1 MTRLAPHYC
10 RPAAFEHLAAQL
22 PRIDS
27 TDGLVHA
34 AIAVSMH
41 ELEDVEP
48 SRVDDELTSLAYSV
62 RSRVRSKQPR
72 AMLAHLHHV
81 LFDESGLTGNTED
94 YYASQNSYLPSVLST
109 RQGLPVILALIYK
122 SVAERV
128 GLTAH
133 GVNSPGHFLAAVE
146 LDHQWMFVDPFQRG
160 RVVSRDEVCERVAQ
174 LTGQALL
181 RPDDAV
187 PLATHRQWIAR
198 ILLNLIAL
206 FTRQGP
212 PEHLAAM
219 KELLA
224 LLEQTA

>member
-1 MTRLAPHYC
+1 MRLAPHHC
-10 RPAAFEHLAAQL
+10 RPAAFEHFAAQL

-27 TDGLVHA
+27 TEGLVHA

-48 SRVDDELTSLAYSV
+48 SQIDDELTSLAYSV

-81 LFDESGLTGNTED
+81 LFDEVGLRGNIED
-94 YYASQNSYLPSVLST
+94 YYAAQNSYLPSVLST
-109 RQGLPVILALIYK
+109 RQGLPIVLSLIYK

-146 LDHQWMFVDPFQRG
+146 LDDQWMFVDPFQRG
-160 RVVSRDEVCERVAQ
+160 RVVTRDEIGERVAQ

-181 RPDDAV
+181 RPADAV

-198 ILLNLIAL
+198 MLLNLIAL
-206 FTRQGP
+206 FTREGP
-212 PEHLAAM
+212 PEYLAAM
-219 KELLA
+219 NELLA

>member
-1 MTRLAPHYC
+1 MTRLAPLYC
-10 RPAAFEHLAAQL
+10 RPAAFEHFAAQL
-22 PRIDS
+22 QRIDS
-27 TDGLVHA
+27 TEGLVHA

-41 ELEDVEP
+41 ELDDAEP

-81 LFDESGLTGNTED
+81 LFDEVGLTGNTED
-94 YYASQNSYLPSVLST
+94 YYAAENSYLPSVLNT
-109 RQGLPVILALIYK
+109 RRGLPVILSLIYK

-128 GLTAH
+128 GLRAH

-146 LDHQWMFVDPFQRG
+146 LDDQWMFVDPFQHG
-160 RVVSRDEVCERVAQ
+160 RVVTRDEIGERVAQ
-174 LTGQALL
+174 VTGQAIA
-181 RPDDAV
+181 PSDEAA

-219 KELLA
+219 KELWA

>member
-1 MTRLAPHYC
+1 MTRVAPHNC
-10 RPAAFEHLAAQL
+10 RPAAFEHFAAQL

-27 TDGLVHA
+27 TDGLVQA

-48 SRVDDELTSLAYSV
+48 ARVEDELTSLAYSV
-62 RSRVRSKQPR
+62 RSRVRSKQPM
-72 AMLAHLHHV
+72 ATLAHLHHV
-81 LFDESGLTGNTED
+81 LFDEVGLRGNIED
-94 YYASQNSYLPSVLST
+94 YYAAQNSYLPAVLRT
-109 RQGLPVILALIYK
+109 RQGLPVILSLVYK

-128 GLTAH
+128 GLTAY

-146 LDHQWMFVDPFQRG
+146 IDQQWTFVDPFQRG
-160 RVVSRDEVCERVAQ
+160 RVVSRDEVCEQVAQ

-198 ILLNLIAL
+198 ILFNLIGH

-212 PEHLAAM
+212 AANLAAM

-224 LLEQTA
+224 LLDQSP